1 MDLVDESPTG
11 KRKRGTYHNY
21 LTNNGIEIPRQ
32 TLYNQR
38 KRAKQTNAERQQ
50 QQTTA
55 TDGATADFQTTNV
68 ANEPNNLSITAG
80 VNESDDFQ
88 ENNIEGNSINNNP
101 IQQDDTP
108 RDELLENYFNQID
121 DEEQEFYD
129 ENVLF
134 PAANVT
140 TAETDD
146 EIRGKCG
153 SSFHCQSF

>member
-1 MDLVDESPTG
+1 MSSRQLATCEIQCFIFISCFFLLVSG
-11 KRKRGTYHNY
+11 SSGVGN
-21 LTNNGIEIPRQ
+21 I
-32 TLYNQR
+32 
-38 KRAKQTNAERQQ
+38 
-50 QQTTA
+50 
-55 TDGATADFQTTNV
+55 

-88 ENNIEGNSINNNP
+88 ENHIEGNSINNNP
-101 IQQDDTP
+101 IQQDDAP

-146 EIRGKCG
+146 EIRGKFG